1 MRLLYPPAPESRNL
15 ARYRAA
21 LRGIFYED
29 FFSMKNFTAL
39 KCADFLHVN
48 FLRAFLFAYCDA
60 TGTPQGALKDFACGL
75 SPSVFTAKIC
85 RLCGVQF

>member
-1 MRLLYPPAPESRNL
+1 V
-15 ARYRAA
+15 AA
-21 LRGIFYED
+21 LSACAGVEKSGAVPCGVARDFLRR

-60 TGTPQGALKDFACGL
+60 TGTPKWALKDFACGL

-85 RLCGVQF
+85 RPRGVQF